1 MLKFSLKNNGLNAL
15 KNVLE
20 KEEIAGTMKT
30 TRRQKG
36 GRLLTLS
43 K

>member
-1 MLKFSLKNNGLNAL
+1 LKNNGLNAL

-20 KEEIAGTMKT
+20 KEEIVWNEEDYE
-30 TRRQKG
+30 RQKG

-43 K
+43 V